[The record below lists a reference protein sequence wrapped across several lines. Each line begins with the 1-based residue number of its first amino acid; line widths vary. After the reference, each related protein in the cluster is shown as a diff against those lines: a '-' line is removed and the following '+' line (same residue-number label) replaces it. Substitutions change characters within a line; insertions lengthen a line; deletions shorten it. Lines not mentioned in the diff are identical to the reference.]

1 MPGEVKFA
9 MMVAAPAPALFGFLC
24 ALLLLPAVVLMS
36 ALALAGLEKLLL
48 PLALGFSAL
57 ALAFDGGGGRDGG
70 AGTGLPTAVEV
81 NGLDEAGLL
90 VPRFPPPPP
99 AWHTLFCTWYF
110 IP

>member
-9 MMVAAPAPALFGFLC
+9 MMVAAAPALFGFLC
-24 ALLLLPAVVLMS
+24 ALLLLPVVVLMP
-36 ALALAGLEKLLL
+36 ALALAGLETPL
-48 PLALGFSAL
+48 PLLLGFSAL

-70 AGTGLPTAVEV
+70 TGTGLPTAVEV

-90 VPRFPPPPP
+90 VPRPPPPPP
-99 AWHTLFCTWYF
+99 AWHTLFWTWYF